1 VLTRLRKKNLHQWL
15 PDYARHLV
23 RRARTPHSTQ
33 TRHILFAL
41 CDHYE
46 PHWGSAP
53 NDVATRRVET
63 WANGYPA
70 LDVFR
75 DSDGRPPRHGWFFPG
90 EEYQPHYLDHLA
102 TLVRAG
108 FGEVEFHLHHD
119 GDTRQTLA
127 PRIREHLDTF
137 AGHGHISRNQAGYQ
151 WAFIHG
157 NWSLANGRP
166 DGKWCGVDDE
176 LVMLHELGCYVD
188 LTFPSAPDP
197 CQPNKVN
204 QIYWPVGDL
213 TRRRSYEHGERARV
227 GARYEDRLLMI
238 TGPLAL
244 VRKGRFGIRLENGAL
259 TGNDPPTADRVAS
272 WIDQGIHIEGR
283 PEWIFVKV
291 HTHGAIDNTAAS
303 LLGADGRAMHAALA
317 RYMERG
323 DKLHY
328 VTAREMFNVARA
340 AMDGKSG
347 DPSAY
352 FDYVVQPPPI
362 AIADRKAS

>member
-23 RRARTPHSTQ
+23 RRARTPQSNAP
-33 TRHILFAL
+33 RHVLFAL

-46 PHWGSAP
+46 PLHGRAP
-53 NDVATRRVET
+53 DDVGRARVDA
-63 WANGYPA
+63 WVDGYPK
-70 LDVFR
+70 LGEFR

-90 EEYQPHYLDHLA
+90 EEYRPHYLDGLA
-102 TLVRAG
+102 KLAKAG

-119 GDTRQTLA
+119 GDTAHTLA
-127 PRIREHLDTF
+127 PRIKEHLDTF
-137 AGHGHISRNQAGYQ
+137 AQHGHLSRTDRGIGYE

-197 CQPNKVN
+197 CQPDKVN

-213 TRRRSYEHGERARV
+213 TKRRSYEHGERARV
-227 GARYEDRLLMI
+227 GATYDDRLLMI

-244 VRKGRFGIRLENGAL
+244 ARKGIGVRLENGAL
-259 TGNDPPTADRVAS
+259 TGSDPPTAARVDT
-272 WIDQGIHIEGR
+272 WVQQGIHIDGR
-283 PEWIFVKV
+283 PEWVFVKV
-291 HTHGAIDNTAAS
+291 HTHGAIEKTAAS
-303 LLGADGRAMHAALA
+303 LLGEGSRVMHTALS
-317 RYMERG
+317 RYKQRG
-323 DKLHY
+323 WKLHY
-328 VTAREMFNVARA
+328 VTAREMYNVARA
-340 AMDGKSG
+340 AMDGKTG
-347 DPSAY
+347 EPSAY
-352 FDYVVQPPPI
+352 FDYVVKPPPI
-362 AIADRKAS
+362 AA